1 MPPRRLL
8 VIDENLPRRLST
20 ELTNR
25 GRSARRLSELGLKGA
40 NDVELLTRLAG
51 DHDDWILVT
60 ADDRMPLDHAETIE
74 ALGATI
80 ATVDPRRRGGYNVD
94 QWWHEIGPPL
104 GPRDPRAGARDG
116 DAVLARR
123 QAGLAGSTQ
132 LT

>member
-80 ATVDPRRRGGYNVD
+80 ATVGPRRRGGYNVD
-94 QWWHEIGPPL
+94 QWRREIVHRWAHAIHEQEPGTVMRYSL
-104 GPRDPRAGARDG
+104 GGRRAWRA
-116 DAVLARR
+116 
-123 QAGLAGSTQ
+123 
-132 LT
+132 